1 MFQEPQVR
9 GGPMTF
15 SRVLA
20 VSIIVL
26 SLISNGCAG
35 SVKSGSATTGR
46 ESTPI
51 GSLVGLDPAIIG
63 AAREAAR
70 EVGRTR
76 ASALRAAKTQG
87 TVSANQVKEQ
97 ISQEAARQG
106 VQAAERATA
115 IAGNILTIPQRQG
128 IAEMAIQQA
137 LREAEERSQ

>member
-1 MFQEPQVR
+1 MGVSI
-9 GGPMTF
+9 MTF
-15 SRVLA
+15 SKVLA
-20 VSIIVL
+20 VSIMVL
-26 SLISNGCAG
+26 SVISNGCAG

-51 GSLVGLDPAIIG
+51 PLVGLDPAIIN
-63 AAREAAR
+63 AARVSAR

-128 IAEMAIQQA
+128 IAEMAIQEA